1 MRIVFV
7 MIFVVGSV
15 FANSF
20 VDAITS
26 GEKEGDI
33 HLLFD
38 YTSSSPDL
46 NGTKYQNS
54 AFLATSFGLYYH
66 SAFYGYF
73 RAHIGFRGAIPLIQG
88 SRKSSFQGGRGDA
101 ARDFWDANKA
111 MLARSYLEYFDGDTS
126 IRLGRLEDE
135 TDALTNHFDGLWVQ
149 NKSLGFLLIDFIW
162 INQQGTVL
170 PRELSGFEKLDTKY
184 GGAYYLGATLD
195 LLSFLKLKL
204 YGALTPQLYSFV
216 GFKVA
221 LDVSHATASAGIL
234 TGFEHKNSPFRNKTS
249 LLFNADIGYK
259 YNIFYAKLGY
269 VRTGSSVGMGS
280 LQVTGNSVTPFF
292 YFSGDALNFARNVNL
307 FYGKLGIDANVI
319 QAYLVYGYNTFNKN
333 QYRGVYNDLW
343 YSAYGYNT
351 LNNNL
356 SADNKKYSQGEL
368 NLYFDWKTSDATN
381 VIFYLL
387 NTHGGKAAIPNLT
400 QTGIAF
406 RLGF

>member
-1 MRIVFV
+1 MRLIFFIVFF
-7 MIFVVGSV
+7 ISSV

-26 GEKEGDI
+26 GKKEGDI

-38 YTSSSPDL
+38 YTNSNPDI

-73 RAHIGFRGAIPLIQG
+73 RAHIGFRGAIALIQG
-88 SRKSSFQGGRGDA
+88 NRKSTFSGGSGDA
-101 ARDFWDANKA
+101 ARDFWDSNKA

-126 IRLGRLEDE
+126 IRLGRLEDG
-135 TDALTNHFDGLWVQ
+135 TDAITNHFDGLWFQ

-170 PRELSGFEKLDTKY
+170 PRELSGFSKLNTKY

-195 LLSFLKLKL
+195 VFTFLKLKL
-204 YGALTPQLYSFV
+204 YGAIIPQSHSFI
-216 GFKVA
+216 GFKAA
-221 LDVSHATASAGIL
+221 LDVANHANANLGIL
-234 TGFEHKNSPFRNKTS
+234 SGFEQKNSEFRNKTS
-249 LLFNADIGYK
+249 LLLHADIGYK
-259 YNIFYAKLGY
+259 YNIFYGALGY
-269 VRTGSSVGMGS
+269 IRTGSSVGMGS

-292 YFSGDALNFARNVNL
+292 YFSGDVLNYERNVNL
-307 FYGKLGIDANVI
+307 FFGKFGIDADII
-319 QAYLVYGYNTFNKN
+319 QAYLVYGYNIFN
-333 QYRGVYNDLW
+333 R
-343 YSAYGYNT
+343 
-351 LNNNL
+351 NL
-356 SADNKKYSQGEL
+356 STDDRKYTQGEV
-368 NLYFDWKTSDATN
+368 NLYFDWKTSEATN